1 MLQTATPLYDDLIP
15 GGSHW
20 SFIMRRGHVL
30 RLIDETG
37 GANVGMLMYN
47 PENPLERYNMP
58 DTLKNQHTFLL
69 TKGHVLLSDMG
80 RVFASIIRD
89 DLGWHD
95 TVAGTFTIS
104 VLGSVDSFTPILN
117 SGQSAILGV
126 GRSVEK
132 PVVRAGEV
140 VVRQMMTLSLTV
152 DHQVIDGAVAAEF
165 MRRLKQI
172 VERPAALFK

>member
-95 TVAGTFTIS
+95 TVAGTCTADLVES
-104 VLGSVDSFTPILN
+104 AGAKRPI
-117 SGQSAILGV
+117 
-126 GRSVEK
+126 RK
-132 PVVRAGEV
+132 PITTTTE
-140 VVRQMMTLSLTV
+140 TV
-152 DHQVIDGAVAAEF
+152 STAF
-165 MRRLKQI
+165 
-172 VERPAALFK
+172 

>member
-1 MLQTATPLYDDLIP
+1 MLQTAAPLYDDLIP

-20 SFIMRRGHVL
+20 SFIVRRGHVL

-37 GANVGMLMYN
+37 GTNVGMLMYN

-95 TVAGTFTIS
+95 TVAGTCNAD
-104 VLGSVDSFTPILN
+104 L
-117 SGQSAILGV
+117 
-126 GRSVEK
+126 VEK
-132 PVVRAGEV
+132 RWGKKTYQEAHNHYHRNGFNSFLNE
-140 VVRQMMTLSLTV
+140 LAKYGLGKKDLT
-152 DHQVIDGAVAAEF
+152 AN
-165 MRRLKQI
+165 LNW
-172 VERPAALFK
+172 